1 MVNILVLSSE
11 WRPCHMNNDVINFG
25 SYWQKSDKNFGKQ
38 PIEWYIVARE
48 DNDLL
53 LLSKYAL
60 SGVYYGYKYSE
71 DWKHSIAREWMAQ
84 FVEDAF
90 DRYERSVLV
99 QYRNMD
105 DNLIDTAF
113 LLSYAELRYYHVL
126 ENLEVMRC
134 FPTPFAQKRLF
145 IDSDLKTCEWWLRSY
160 GSNDYIGYK
169 GKIGYYATPQETECG
184 IRPAVWMRLGR

>member
-1 MVNILVLSSE
+1 
-11 WRPCHMNNDVINFG
+11 MNNDVINFG

-71 DWKHSIAREWMAQ
+71 DWKHSIAREWMSQ

-99 QYRNMD
+99 LASEANIYGNTC
-105 DNLIDTAF
+105 N
-113 LLSYAELRYYHVL
+113 
-126 ENLEVMRC
+126 C
-134 FPTPFAQKRLF
+134 FHYCVCACIHSMGLWEDKF
-145 IDSDLKTCEWWLRSY
+145 
-160 GSNDYIGYK
+160 
-169 GKIGYYATPQETECG
+169 
-184 IRPAVWMRLGR
+184 